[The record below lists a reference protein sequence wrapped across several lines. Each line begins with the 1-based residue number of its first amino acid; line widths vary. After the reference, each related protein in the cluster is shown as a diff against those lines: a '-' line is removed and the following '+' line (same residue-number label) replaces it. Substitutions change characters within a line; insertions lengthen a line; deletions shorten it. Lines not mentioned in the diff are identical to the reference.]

1 MFPRSHESLLRQ
13 SPDRCADVADLQHLA
28 ATASGYYPDHH
39 SLSAAGV
46 YPSHYNTAASNPSA
60 YHGPSSHYQSNYM
73 TTLYPVNNAPMS
85 EYEVRKKATFD
96 ALNEFFGDIKTR
108 QLDPGTYHAMGQR
121 LMSLQGLPA
130 MGAGDYGAGTAV
142 ASAAPA
148 PMSNHY
154 QLPMSNIRT
163 KNDLQHIDQFLEQ
176 LQATVYEH
184 ETQAAQAAQAGH
196 YLPTAVMRTSHS
208 PPHIGSSHQP
218 QVTGHHVLPPI
229 TSTASDHTPA
239 LTPASTVMS
248 YNSPGSVHSSTVSPI
263 SRGSNASMYPTLPS
277 VSSVSDASGSAL
289 PSALASSFDADSR
302 RRYSAGLLQRSRGTQ
317 DSELPNIG
325 RLGVRSPSLA
335 SVDPALTG
343 ESDRKSASPAGSDK
357 VDPAIS
363 GAKKEDEAEEEP
375 SEDPDWITK
384 VRVLESIRS
393 LIKLRLENN
402 EFVDEDD
409 TDTIKADA
417 ESPVETEAEKEARD
431 LYPVLRAVQEAS

>member
-1 MFPRSHESLLRQ
+1 
-13 SPDRCADVADLQHLA
+13 VADLQHLA

-39 SLSAAGV
+39 SLSAGSV

-73 TTLYPVNNAPMS
+73 TTLYPVNNASMS

-121 LMSLQGLPA
+121 LMNLQGLPA

-154 QLPMSNIRT
+154 SLPMSNIRT

-184 ETQAAQAAQAGH
+184 ETQAAQAAQAGIHQAGSH
-196 YLPTAVMRTSHS
+196 YLHPAVNLRTSHS
-208 PPHIGSSHQP
+208 PPHIGSSHQT
-218 QVTGHHVLPPI
+218 QVTGHHILPPI
-229 TSTASDHTPA
+229 AATASDATPA

-248 YNSPGSVHSSTVSPI
+248 YNSPGSVHSATVSPI

-277 VSSVSDASGSAL
+277 VSSVQDASGSAL
-289 PSALASSFDADSR
+289 PSVLASSFEADSR
-302 RRYSAGLLQRSRGTQ
+302 RRYSAGLLQRSRAAQ
-317 DSELPNIG
+317 DSESLPNIS

-343 ESDRKSASPAGSDK
+343 DSDRKSASPAGSDK

-363 GAKKEDEAEEEP
+363 GRKNSESEEAEE
-375 SEDPDWITK
+375 SNGDPDWLTK
-384 VRVLESIRS
+384 VRVLETIRG
-393 LIKLRLENN
+393 LIKQRLENN
-402 EFVDEDD
+402 EFEDD
-409 TDTIKADA
+409 DDADTVKAGAD
-417 ESPVETEAEKEARD
+417 SPAETEAEKEARD
-431 LYPVLRAVQEAS
+431 LYPVLRAVQESS